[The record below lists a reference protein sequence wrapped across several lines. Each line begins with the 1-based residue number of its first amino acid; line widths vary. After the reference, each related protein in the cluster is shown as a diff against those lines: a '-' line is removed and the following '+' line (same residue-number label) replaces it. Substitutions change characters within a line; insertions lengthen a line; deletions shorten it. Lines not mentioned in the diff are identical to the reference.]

1 MHMKNV
7 MINFSVML
15 ALLTSCSPVPE
26 QNTDKGVV
34 ADAQADTVSRSL
46 SEKSLRAKIK
56 LSNDLSALIPID
68 LLDSISTN
76 VYEKY
81 GIEFS
86 GNCYACDLAR
96 LSMTANKMIWT
107 NVCDEKDTFKIDAF
121 SATIEENKTIFKT
134 AERTYILT
142 KIDPAPV
149 YELVI
154 DGQKLALKNKRIARY
169 FTTKEALPLFKE
181 HDCGDFDG

>member
-1 MHMKNV
+1 MKNV

-26 QNTDKGVV
+26 KNADKGVV
-34 ADAQADTVSRSL
+34 PDAQADTVSRSL
-46 SEKSLRAKIK
+46 SKKSMRTKIK
-56 LSNDLSALIPID
+56 LPNDLSALIPID

-76 VYEKY
+76 VHEKY

-96 LSMTANKMIWT
+96 LSMTKNKMIWT
-107 NVCDEKDTFKIDAF
+107 NVCDEKDTFEIDAF
-121 SATIEENKTIFKT
+121 STAIEENKTIFKT
-134 AERTYILT
+134 AEHTYILT

-154 DGQKLALKNKRIARY
+154 DGQKLVLKNKRIARY